1 MAIRWL
7 LLLTLLGLAVW
18 FDWRHRRIPNRLLGV
33 FVTLAIALSLLP
45 ASPGLLSA
53 LGAALLGAGVFL
65 PLYLLGRMGG
75 GDIKLMGTTG
85 LLVGFDQMAGL
96 CLAVAL
102 CGGVLAMVWAWRQ
115 IHSPHPGDAMAARMP
130 YALAIAAG
138 TLAQGLYAARLASL
152 S

>member
-7 LLLTLLGLAVW
+7 MLFALLGLAVW

-33 FVTLAIALSLLP
+33 FAALAIALSLLP

-53 LGAALLGAGVFL
+53 LGAALLGAGAFL
-65 PLYLLGRMGG
+65 PLYLLGKMGG

-85 LLVGFDQMAGL
+85 LLVEFEHMADL

-115 IHSPHPGDAMAARMP
+115 RRSPQPAEAMAARMP

-138 TLAQGLYAARLASL
+138 TLAQGLYTARPASL